1 MLPKDDKIK
10 FNTKDDL
17 LYSLDIQNW
26 YLKAFAREIYENVGQ
41 ILSLAKLQ
49 LKTVNLKEEKESK
62 KVIESSGK
70 LLEKAIRD
78 LRNLAKQLS
87 PREVIQKGFAF
98 AMEYELH
105 RLEESGFCKT
115 SFIMQGNL
123 HRFDNIKELVLF
135 CSQQQIIHSAL
146 QEDRAENLEFEICYN
161 KQMMKTELV
170 YTPLTGASGIIQ
182 AKSNEERITEKL
194 QHIGAEILFENIAG
208 KKRITT
214 SLKK

>member
-1 MLPKDDKIK
+1 MLTKDDNLK
-10 FNTKDDL
+10 FSSKDDL

-49 LKTVNLKEEKESK
+49 LHTVNLKEKTESE

-78 LRNLAKQLS
+78 LRNLARQLS
-87 PREVIQKGFAF
+87 PKEVIQKGFAY

-115 SFIMQGNL
+115 SFMMQGNL

-135 CSQQQIIHSAL
+135 CSLQQIINSAL

-161 KQMMKTELV
+161 KQMMKSELA
-170 YTPLTGASGIIQ
+170 YFPLISGSGTIQ
-182 AKSNEERITEKL
+182 AKNNEERITEKL
-194 QHIGAEILFENIAG
+194 QHIGAEILFESIKG